1 MEVDVHFPIL
11 LNVFGHVAGMTAFS
25 AFLFLLFRGSRS
37 AVRAPAA
44 AAGLAVCW
52 NLGSLI
58 VLLADRG
65 SQLQVVV
72 AALSF
77 AVLSLLPCA
86 LLHIALGGEY
96 RWLSW
101 TGYAVGSGASLIH
114 VSNALGIG
122 FATPGAGIALI
133 NFGFSVLAVI
143 AAVLMVRRDPG
154 HRLASMR
161 TLAAMALFLLAASFV
176 HFGRAHTPGAWLH
189 ELVVHHAGIPLSLF
203 VLLLDYR
210 FLLLDVFVRLAG
222 AGLLATAFAAA
233 LLWLMNVLGLLQSAG
248 GTALGLAAF
257 LVIAS
262 VVILAYPPVLTW
274 LGIRVQNALFR
285 RKDVRIAARQ
295 IRKLGVAGQRGFS
308 NRAAE
313 LIAEFVSAQRWNLLD
328 AGWGEKIARV
338 EIFPSPCFDN
348 LDKAGF
354 GWAEAAVPVPDA
366 SGASRV
372 LLLGARQ
379 GAQRFLSGDVAD
391 LERLSAEA
399 GIRIEAMR
407 REEQENLLRDAE
419 MAALRAQINPHFLF
433 NALNALNGIIPKA
446 AIDARRTLLNL
457 ADIFRYSLDA
467 KQQFV
472 SLEEEMR
479 IVEAYLQIERL
490 RLGDRLTTR
499 IELDDRMRLKKVPA
513 LSIQPL
519 VENAVKHG
527 VSSRAQGGE
536 VRVLAKQE
544 DGTLHIEVSDDGEGF
559 DPQAQSSLGHGL
571 QSVERRLQL
580 CYSGAVKFRIE
591 ADGTGSKV
599 GFRVPLQVL
608 EEPFPNEN
616 GIRRN
621 SQSTADHLPR

>member
-11 LNVFGHVAGMTAFS
+11 LNVLGHVAGMTAFC

-37 AVRAPAA
+37 AVLAPAA
-44 AAGLAVCW
+44 AAGLAACW

-58 VLLADRG
+58 VLLADPG
-65 SQLQVVV
+65 SQLQEVV

-86 LLHIALGGEY
+86 LLQLALGTDY
-96 RWLSW
+96 RWLGW

-122 FATPGAGIALI
+122 FATPEAGIATI
-133 NFGFSVLAVI
+133 NYGFSVLAVV
-143 AAVLMVRRDPG
+143 AAGLMARRDPG
-154 HRLASMR
+154 RRLASMR

-176 HFGRAHTPGAWLH
+176 HFGRVHLPGAWLH
-189 ELVVHHAGIPLSLF
+189 ELVFHHAGIPLSLF

-210 FLLLDVFVRLAG
+210 FLLLDVFIRLAG
-222 AGLLATAFAAA
+222 AGLLAAAFAAA
-233 LLWLMNVLGLLQSAG
+233 LLWLMNALGLLQSVG

-257 LVIAS
+257 LVVAS

-285 RKDVRIAARQ
+285 RQDVRVAARQ
-295 IRKLGVAGQRGFS
+295 IRTLGAAGERGFLE
-308 NRAAE
+308 RASE
-313 LIAEFVSAQRWNLLD
+313 LIAGFVSAKRWVLLEM
-328 AGWGEKIARV
+328 GWGQDIAGV
-338 EIFPSPCFDN
+338 EISPSPYFDK
-348 LDKAGF
+348 LDKSGF
-354 GWAEAAVPVPDA
+354 GWAEAAVPLPDG

-372 LLLGARQ
+372 LLLAARQ
-379 GAQRFLSGDVAD
+379 GAQRFLSGDVTD
-391 LERLSAEA
+391 LERLSAEV

-472 SLEEEMR
+472 SLEEELR

-490 RLGDRLTTR
+490 RLGERLTIR
-499 IELDDRMRLKKVPA
+499 IELDDRVRLKKVPA

-536 VRVLAKQE
+536 VRVLAIHE
-544 DGTLHIEVSDDGEGF
+544 DGALHIEVSDNGKGF
-559 DPQAQSSLGHGL
+559 DPQVQSSLGHGL
-571 QSVERRLQL
+571 QSVERRLHL
-580 CYSGAVKFRIE
+580 CYGGAVKFQIE
-591 ADGTGSKV
+591 ADGTGSRV

-608 EEPFPNEN
+608 EKVFADQNGSQRRRRGKGGQFP
-616 GIRRN
+616 R
-621 SQSTADHLPR
+621 